1 MEGGI
6 NGNATR
12 ASSYTKVFHKVMQ
25 VFSPVGILVQNN
37 KSKTGFMLLI
47 GIIVFSIVGIFYTPY
62 NPNAYLFARGVP
74 PSSAHLLGTTAYGQD
89 VFSELLSG
97 GAPTLLVGFSVGLLG
112 TLVAVIIGLLAGF
125 SSDRT
130 NSIIN
135 SVINIFLVIPGVLL
149 IMLLGTFF
157 LGIHQSLGYLSII
170 LILLVTGWAFG
181 ARTFRSVTMSLAK
194 RDFIT
199 SSRLIGESKFSI
211 IFRQIIK
218 VIFPV
223 IVSNFFF
230 TAMYGTMGLTF
241 VEYLGVGNLL
251 QVNWGTMLY
260 WAINNEA
267 YLTGLWWWILPPSIM
282 ISILMFSFILM
293 NFGMDEIANPS
304 LRRFKTKSK
313 EQKHS

>member
-1 MEGGI
+1 MEGNI
-6 NGNATR
+6 NENATR
-12 ASSYTKVFHKVMQ
+12 AGSYAKVFHKVMHI
-25 VFSPVGILVQNN
+25 FSPVGILVQNN
-37 KSKTGFMLLI
+37 KSKTGFILLV
-47 GIIVFSIVGIFYTPY
+47 GIIIFAIVGIFYTPY
-62 NPNAYLFARGVP
+62 NPNAYLFARGLP
-74 PSSAHLLGTTAYGQD
+74 PSSTHLLGTTAYGQD
-89 VFSELLSG
+89 VFSELLGG

-170 LILLVTGWAFG
+170 VILLVTGWAFG
-181 ARTFRSVTMSLAK
+181 ARTFRSVTMSVAK

-304 LRRFKTKSK
+304 LRRFKTKSEK
-313 EQKHS
+313 